1 VYADILPDLPL
12 SSVRYY
18 GSSPDADAEFWWLF
32 FEDVSEEAEYRP
44 QLEEHRR
51 AAARWLGIMNAEAAS
66 LSAALRL
73 PDRGPD
79 HYRRLL
85 ESVIPALQTMVG
97 PPALERAEVGLLGAT
112 LRHCERLAGRWDSL
126 AAACNPVP
134 STLVHGDFI
143 TKNVRVR
150 READGLALLPFDWE
164 KAGWGTPAEDIS
176 RVDLSAYLDV
186 VRESW
191 PHVGLSDLE
200 RVAAVGKVFRCIVY
214 LDWLT
219 SELSEGPMDRAIA
232 HVKRCEAWLADL
244 VREAAWER

>member
-1 VYADILPDLPL
+1 VYADVLPNLPL

-18 GSSPDADAEFWWLF
+18 GSSPDADSEFRWLF
-32 FEDVSEEAEYRP
+32 LEDVSEDPEYRP
-44 QLEEHRR
+44 QLEEHRS
-51 AAARWLGIMNAEAAS
+51 AAARWLGIMNSEAAS
-66 LSAALRL
+66 LSAARHL

-85 ESVIPALQTMVG
+85 ESVLPALRTMVSQ
-97 PPALERAEVGLLGAT
+97 PALERTERGLLGAT
-112 LRHCERLAGRWDSL
+112 LRHCESLARYWDRLAR
-126 AAACNPVP
+126 ACDLVP

-150 READGLALLPFDWE
+150 REAGGLALLPFDWE

-176 RVDLSAYLDV
+176 RVDLSTYRDV

-200 RVAAVGKVFRCIVY
+200 RVATVGTVFRCLVY
-214 LDWLT
+214 LEWLT
-219 SELSEGPMDRAIA
+219 SELSEGPTGKAIA
-232 HVKRCEAWLADL
+232 QVKRCEAWLADL